1 MKNNYLKEAALSL
14 ILIVFALLLVNPFMF
29 WMPTAFTMAAVAI
42 FAIIF
47 FIFASLIWK
56 ESSGDE
62 REDINRLMAGR
73 VAFLTGSGM
82 LVVAI
87 IVQSF
92 THSIDPW
99 LVASLTIMVLAKVIA
114 LAYRN
119 HND

>member
-1 MKNNYLKEAALSL
+1 MKNNYLKEVVLSL
-14 ILIVFALLLVNPFMF
+14 VLVAFAILLVNPFMF
-29 WMPTAFTMAAVAI
+29 WMPTAFAMAAVAV
-42 FAIIF
+42 FAAIF
-47 FIFASLIWK
+47 FAFASLVFK

-62 REDINRLMAGR
+62 RENLHKLMAGR

-92 THSIDPW
+92 AHAIDPW
-99 LVASLTIMVLAKVIA
+99 LVVALTAMVLAKIIA

-119 HND
+119 RTN